1 MATHPMP
8 PGSWSDIEINPL
20 LSEDTFQNE
29 HSRGLFDAID
39 RLRSC
44 GASQDI
50 ALPELVIVGDQSAG
64 KSSLLQSLTD
74 IPFPVASNV
83 CTRFPTRIISR
94 RTPGRRETTT
104 VSIEPSPSD
113 SDHKIEAWESGRA
126 RYNMFDAFKR
136 SFSTMTKADFIKVI
150 DDAAE
155 AMGIGESTGNEAN
168 TTSQAQREEINFSD
182 NILKVEISGPD
193 RSHFSILD
201 VPGIFHSLTRRLT
214 KKDKEGVDKMVKGYM
229 KSKQSIIICVANGM
243 NDLGP
248 QAIFEMVDNLNN
260 DGWRTRERTVGVIT
274 KCDATQRVE
283 HVIETVE
290 NIEKPL
296 CHGWFVVRNRTPSEV
311 DQGVGPLER
320 FQKERDFFN
329 ESRWNSI
336 PEERRGTQALKKYLA
351 ELLCT
356 RIEQE
361 FPTFLKAI
369 QTNRDC
375 TASSLQDLGVG
386 RRTIEQK
393 RAYLTRIAHD
403 FNSLATQGLRGRYD
417 GLTGN
422 DMKLRMKIR
431 DANDRFV
438 QEMNT
443 DGHYLPFLEQI
454 ASENTRKTPQFFPS
468 SGFGGSAGPDSNNT
482 SIFATYQ
489 PPNGGIGFGGHG
501 VFPRPDKAQSSSS
514 TPEKTSSLFGNPI
527 LGTSFGTVS
536 SADQPKKA
544 QPLFPTSNGASNN
557 RLDSGIFGRKSPLGT
572 NDHSGETAVL
582 SSSTKSPLP
591 PFGKNITFNEPT
603 YIYDWIRNEIK
614 ASRGTELQGTMNPD
628 VLPILF
634 HKQARKWRSISE
646 SHFENVTILTFKVV
660 CDVLKSECK
669 DPHTSA
675 IIESLIEKANK
686 HSRDR
691 FLALLSQR
699 MDDVLS
705 RHLQTNN
712 PAFEQKVT
720 EARKKRFHAALE
732 RYKKAKNL
740 LVTPANQGWPPNVN
754 SSTSPADENQ
764 LVIDMRDTGL
774 LFAELHMSNSQ
785 NLEDEIHDT
794 LKAYYEI
801 TKDDFVEY
809 VNQLIVEP
817 YLNDTEGP
825 VLFFSPVY
833 VASLKDED
841 IEVLAAEDEKT
852 VLKRKTLGETLARL
866 NQAEAIV
873 REYDG

>member
-1 MATHPMP
+1 
-8 PGSWSDIEINPL
+8 
-20 LSEDTFQNE
+20 
-29 HSRGLFDAID
+29 
-39 RLRSC
+39 
-44 GASQDI
+44 
-50 ALPELVIVGDQSAG
+50 
-64 KSSLLQSLTD
+64 
-74 IPFPVASNV
+74 
-83 CTRFPTRIISR
+83 
-94 RTPGRRETTT
+94 
-104 VSIEPSPSD
+104 
-113 SDHKIEAWESGRA
+113 
-126 RYNMFDAFKR
+126 
-136 SFSTMTKADFIKVI
+136 
-150 DDAAE
+150 
-155 AMGIGESTGNEAN
+155 
-168 TTSQAQREEINFSD
+168 
-182 NILKVEISGPD
+182 
-193 RSHFSILD
+193 
-201 VPGIFHSLTRRLT
+201 
-214 KKDKEGVDKMVKGYM
+214 
-229 KSKQSIIICVANGM
+229 M
-243 NDLGP
+243 NDLGV
-248 QAIFEMVDNLNN
+248 QAIFEMVSKLNEH
-260 DGWRTRERTVGVIT
+260 GWRTRERTVGVIT

-320 FQKERDFFN
+320 FQKEQDFFN
-329 ESRWNSI
+329 KPPWNSI

-369 QTNRDC
+369 QTNRDS

-443 DGHYLPFLEQI
+443 HGHYLPFLEQI
-454 ASENTRKTPQFFPS
+454 ASENTRKTPQFLPS
-468 SGFGGSAGPDSNNT
+468 SGFGSSAGPDSNNT

-489 PPNGGIGFGGHG
+489 PPSVGIGFGGPG
-501 VFPRPDKAQSSSS
+501 VFSRPEKVRILCPGTSNMPLVEHKIPGNPGTVTDSFQTITCVGDFKHFSFEELRLNDYMQAQSSSS
-514 TPEKTSSLFGNPI
+514 TPEKTSSPFGQPNFA
-527 LGTSFGTVS
+527 TSLGTVS
-536 SADQPKKA
+536 SADQRKKA
-544 QPLFPTSNGASNN
+544 QPRFRTSNGASSNMFQAS
-557 RLDSGIFGRKSPLGT
+557 DSGIFGRKSPLGT
-572 NDHSGETAVL
+572 NNHSGETAVL

-591 PFGKNITFNEPT
+591 PFGKNLTVNEPT
-603 YIYDWIRNEIK
+603 DIYDWIRNEIK

-634 HKQARKWRSISE
+634 HKQAHKWRSISE

-669 DPHTSA
+669 DPRTSA

-712 PAFEQKVT
+712 PAFEQKVS

-740 LVTPANQGWPPNVN
+740 LVTPANQGWTPNG
-754 SSTSPADENQ
+754 SPISPADENQ

-801 TKDDFVEY
+801 TRDDFVEY

-817 YLNDTEGP
+817 YLNDMEGP

-833 VASLKDED
+833 VAGLKDED

-852 VLKRKTLGETLARL
+852 VLKRKTLRETLARL

-873 REYDG
+873 REYDGPER

>member
-1 MATHPMP
+1 
-8 PGSWSDIEINPL
+8 
-20 LSEDTFQNE
+20 
-29 HSRGLFDAID
+29 
-39 RLRSC
+39 
-44 GASQDI
+44 
-50 ALPELVIVGDQSAG
+50 
-64 KSSLLQSLTD
+64 
-74 IPFPVASNV
+74 
-83 CTRFPTRIISR
+83 
-94 RTPGRRETTT
+94 
-104 VSIEPSPSD
+104 
-113 SDHKIEAWESGRA
+113 
-126 RYNMFDAFKR
+126 
-136 SFSTMTKADFIKVI
+136 
-150 DDAAE
+150 
-155 AMGIGESTGNEAN
+155 
-168 TTSQAQREEINFSD
+168 
-182 NILKVEISGPD
+182 
-193 RSHFSILD
+193 
-201 VPGIFHSLTRRLT
+201 
-214 KKDKEGVDKMVKGYM
+214 
-229 KSKQSIIICVANGM
+229 M

-248 QAIFEMVDNLNN
+248 QAIFQMVDNLNN

-489 PPNGGIGFGGHG
+489 PPSGGFGFGGHV
-501 VFPRPDKAQSSSS
+501 VFPPPDKVRILCPGTSNMPLVEHKIPGNPGTVTDSFQTIACVGDFKHFSFEELRLNDYMQAQSSSS
-514 TPEKTSSLFGNPI
+514 TPETSSPFGKSI

-536 SADQPKKA
+536 SADRPK
-544 QPLFPTSNGASNN
+544 LFPKSNGA
-557 RLDSGIFGRKSPLGT
+557 RKSPLGT
-572 NDHSGETAVL
+572 NNHSGETAVL

-675 IIESLIEKANK
+675 IIESLIKKANK

-732 RYKKAKNL
+732 RYKEAKNL
-740 LVTPANQGWPPNVN
+740 LVTPANQDWSPSV
-754 SSTSPADENQ
+754 SSPTSPADENQ

-852 VLKRKTLGETLARL
+852 VLNRKTLGETLARL